1 MEKLGRLKTQELSDK
16 MKALYI
22 DYCNDVAAL
31 SRENRYLSSRLM
43 SVRRENRIFERL
55 LIVSM
60 APNAEIRGAA
70 D

>member
-1 MEKLGRLKTQELSDK
+1 MEKLGRFKTQDLSDK
-16 MKALYI
+16 MKLLYI

-31 SRENRYLSSRLM
+31 GRENRYLSSRLM

-60 APNAEIRGAA
+60 AANGLLLGILI
-70 D
+70 